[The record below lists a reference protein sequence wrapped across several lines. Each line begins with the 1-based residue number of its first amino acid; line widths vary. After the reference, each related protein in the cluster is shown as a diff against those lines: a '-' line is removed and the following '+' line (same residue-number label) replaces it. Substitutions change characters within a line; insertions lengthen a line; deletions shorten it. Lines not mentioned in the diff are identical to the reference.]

1 MLAGDK
7 RPQHML
13 PALRIITRITLRL
26 LRVKHLPPRKGLK
39 REAAVVKDRDSYEV
53 LALV

>member
-1 MLAGDK
+1 MLVGDK

-13 PALRIITRITLRL
+13 QALRIIIRITLRR
-26 LRVKHLPPRKGLK
+26 LRVKHLPSRKGLK
-39 REAAVVKDRDSYEV
+39 REAAVVKGRDSYEV

>member
-1 MLAGDK
+1 MLVGDK

-13 PALRIITRITLRL
+13 QALRIITRITLRL
-26 LRVKHLPPRKGLK
+26 LRVKRLPPRKGLK
-39 REAAVVKDRDSYEV
+39 REAAVVKDRDSYEA

>member
-1 MLAGDK
+1 MLVGDK
-7 RPQHML
+7 HPQHTL

-26 LRVKHLPPRKGLK
+26 QRVKHLPPRKGLK
-39 REAAVVKDRDSYEV
+39 REAAVVQDRDSYEA